1 MNGIICVNKKQNI
14 TSFGV
19 CAKLRGILGEKKVGH
34 TGTLDPMAE
43 GVLPVMIG
51 GATRFLNF
59 LPESD
64 KGYRASFILLQGMLP
79 PSMRT
84 MYPNPMFLRL

>member
-43 GVLPVMIG
+43 GY
-51 GATRFLNF
+51 A
-59 LPESD
+59 
-64 KGYRASFILLQGMLP
+64 
-79 PSMRT
+79 
-84 MYPNPMFLRL
+84 